1 VRRCCSIGF
10 LALCLVITWGEAAGQ
25 EDDAYLD
32 YRARELVSQARERRS
47 VVDRRIQ
54 SYETTARE
62 RISVRLRAG
71 IPERLAYRRETAAR
85 IECGGGGA
93 AVLAWDGETVVMRPA
108 GLLAVGIDGLGP
120 LSLRLDLRALG
131 NTDLALLGGGFG
143 AGVSGSVGP
152 LPRAYLLGTSSLLVL
167 TAGASVSAYGFAAGA
182 AGDRGPPLFVELR
195 AESMSGDWR
204 SRRGIHRQAAA
215 SVVTDV
221 RFGGGRSREP

>member
-1 VRRCCSIGF
+1 MVDIRQWARRSPIAQAAPMGG
-10 LALCLVITWGEAAGQ
+10 LAAGF
-25 EDDAYLD
+25 AAVFVL
-32 YRARELVSQARERRS
+32 AAS
-47 VVDRRIQ
+47 
-54 SYETTARE
+54 TTA
-62 RISVRLRAG
+62 SAQGLH
-71 IPERLAYRRETAAR
+71 LS
-85 IECGGGGA
+85 GGGGA

-143 AGVSGSVGP
+143 AGVSGRVGP

-182 AGDRGPPLFVELR
+182 AGDRGLPLFVELR

-215 SVVTDV
+215 SVVTGV
-221 RFGGGRSREP
+221 RFGGGRSRER